1 MLGKSGCGQSQ
12 AKQGLPCCSHIW
24 ELTVSLLVRL
34 RKKLFCECLALL
46 STDMCSEHTGLPVA
60 ECGAVGFTAGFGLAP
75 SFGPVMTCERWE
87 GEEPRGWGF
96 AGAKCPLAHHVSV
109 CDALKGFLG
118 LCARA
123 WGRGCEGCSESWAG
137 KGPASP

>member
-1 MLGKSGCGQSQ
+1 MVGKSGCGQSQ
-12 AKQGLPCCSHIW
+12 ARFTVL
-24 ELTVSLLVRL
+24 LTYLGTDSLIVGEAEEE
-34 RKKLFCECLALL
+34 LFCECLALL
-46 STDMCSEHTGLPVA
+46 STDMCSERTGLPVA
-60 ECGAVGFTAGFGLAP
+60 ECGAAGFTAGFGLAP

-96 AGAKCPLAHHVSV
+96 AGAKCPPAHHVCV

-118 LCARA
+118 LCACA
-123 WGRGCEGCSESWAG
+123 WGRGCEGCSGSRAG